1 MPGVVRFL
9 ASMALVVRHADMS
22 AEFES
27 LMSPEDVAKWC
38 GLSRRAVYRA
48 IERGELSAS
57 RLCHRLRVRP
67 SDVEAWVE
75 ATRVAASW
83 TPSPAGSR
91 RGANGGLRRLLDEDP

>member
-1 MPGVVRFL
+1 
-9 ASMALVVRHADMS
+9 MS

-27 LMSPEDVAKWC
+27 LMSPDEVARWC

-75 ATRVAASW
+75 AAHVAARY
-83 TPSPAGSR
+83 TPSPAGV
-91 RGANGGLRRLLDEDP
+91 RGGSNGGLRRLLDEDR

>member
-1 MPGVVRFL
+1 
-9 ASMALVVRHADMS
+9 MS

-27 LMSPEDVAKWC
+27 LMSPEEVARWC

-57 RLCHRLRVRP
+57 RLCHRLRLRP

-75 ATRVAASW
+75 VSRVTADRTS
-83 TPSPAGSR
+83 SPAGLR
-91 RGANGGLRRLLDEDP
+91 RGANGGLRRLLDEDL